1 MTRQMLKFRYNLF
14 NINYLL
20 TLKSTIMKK
29 ILFVALAA
37 TLLAAGCQKTE
48 IINPVNP
55 DGTPAMTFSTGIG
68 KLTKSATAP
77 GVENL
82 QTQNFVLSAVN
93 AYEDVP
99 SGRLFN
105 DYYDDLDNKQFT
117 YENGAW
123 VIDGGDSYFWPGKD
137 RDLVFFAI
145 SSNQKKEDNKTQK
158 YAVPAIVK
166 DGFGLAKDASGV
178 VSVRNYVIKDYTV
191 IAPSYTENSTVPG
204 ADDDLMIAD
213 VVKKNQD
220 SQSATSVKGQVD
232 LAFNHTLSKVEFVF
246 STNPQTSATYPV
258 VINSIVVNDVVKKA
272 DLTIGVT
279 FNETEDEADNEY
291 DWDAANAEATYA
303 TAVKEEGKV
312 NCENYEVTYDLPLT
326 AAEQTY
332 ATWLVIP
339 QDLTDKTVTIT
350 YTIQDAQ
357 NSTSK
362 PKEFVSVWP
371 LKVDNL
377 VDAWEINNY
386 VKYKVNLSPNIITFN
401 PYLDK
406 DWNDVVNV
414 DPSTGTTPD
423 QISFSSITAT
433 DQKSYHFVGTELKVG
448 LEVFELVDAKYVLT
462 QATSIET
469 ATNIYTLVNGVVT
482 AIAEVPSAQQ

>member
-68 KLTKSATAP
+68 KLTKSATAS
-77 GVENL
+77 GTENL

-93 AYEDVP
+93 AYEDTP
-99 SGRLFN
+99 SGRYFN
-105 DYYDDLDNKQFT
+105 AYYDDLNNKQFT
-117 YENGAW
+117 YQDGAW
-123 VIDGGDSYFWPGKD
+123 VIEGGDSYFWPGKD
-137 RDLVFFAI
+137 RELVFFAI
-145 SSNQKKEDNKTQK
+145 SSNQKNADNKTQK
-158 YAVPAIVK
+158 YAVPAIVN
-166 DGFGLAKDASGV
+166 DGFGLAKDNSGV
-178 VSVRNYVIKDYTV
+178 VSVQNYVIEDYTV
-191 IAPSYTENSTVPG
+191 ISPSYTETSTVPG
-204 ADDDLMIAD
+204 ADDDLMVAD
-213 VVKKNQD
+213 VVKKHQD
-220 SQSATSVKGQVD
+220 SQSASGVKGQVD

-258 VINSIVVNDVVKKA
+258 VINSIVVNDVVKTA

-279 FNETEDEADNEY
+279 FNETEAADNEY
-291 DWDAANAEATYA
+291 DWDATNVNATYA
-303 TAVKEEGKV
+303 TAVKDGEK
-312 NCENYEVTYDLPLT
+312 NCEDYIVTYDLPLN

-357 NSTSK
+357 NPTSQ
-362 PKEFVSVWP
+362 PKKFVSVWP

-406 DWNDVVNV
+406 DWNDVVDI
-414 DPSTGTTPD
+414 DPSTGTTPTP
-423 QISFSSITAT
+423 ISFSSITAT
-433 DQKSYHFVGTELKVG
+433 GEKSYHFVGTELKVG

-462 QATSIET
+462 EATSIET
-469 ATNIYTLVNGVVT
+469 ATHIYTLENGVVT
-482 AIAEVPSAQQ
+482 AIAEVPSTQQ

>member
-1 MTRQMLKFRYNLF
+1 MLKFRYNLF

-55 DGTPAMTFSTGIG
+55 AGTPAMTFSTGIG

-77 GVENL
+77 GAENL
-82 QTQNFVLSAVN
+82 KTQNFVLSAVN
-93 AYEDVP
+93 AYDDVP

-145 SSNQKKEDNKTQK
+145 SSNQKNGDNKTQK
-158 YAVPAIVK
+158 YVVPAVVK
-166 DGFGLAKDASGV
+166 DGFGLTKDNSGV
-178 VSVRNYVIKDYTV
+178 VSVQNYVIKDYTV
-191 IAPSYTENSTVPG
+191 VTPSYTENSTVPG
-204 ADDDLMIAD
+204 ADDDLMVAD

-220 SQSATSVKGQVD
+220 SQSASGVKGQVD

-258 VINSIVVNDVVKKA
+258 VINSIVVNDVVKTA

-279 FNETEDEADNEY
+279 FNETEAVADNVY
-291 DWDAANAEATYA
+291 DWDAKNADATYA
-303 TAVKEEGKV
+303 TAVKEGENV

-350 YTIQDAQ
+350 YTILDAQ
-357 NSTSK
+357 NPTSK

-371 LKVDNL
+371 LKVDKL

-406 DWNDVVNV
+406 DWNEVVNV
-414 DPSTGTTPD
+414 DPSTGNTPE
-423 QISFSSITAT
+423 SIQFASIIAT
-433 DQKSYHFVGTELKVG
+433 DGKTYQFAGNELKVG

-462 QATSIET
+462 QSTSIVT
-469 ATNIYTLVNGVVT
+469 TTNTYTLKNGVVT
-482 AIAEVPSAQQ
+482 AITPGTGQAE